1 MYENSYH
8 YCSRSETGKN
18 LKRIFK
24 AKSSNSVMTIPV
36 LYYVKRYFAPNSLFL
51 LNNTICVTVM
61 LLVQGQ
67 YYLKILYLTSCYV
80 FVTYELFRIKIL
92 SKYSNIHDTCDAE
105 LFTFVSTDVLFCLSK
120 TNNPKNNSLPYTHSH
135 T

>member
-61 LLVQGQ
+61 LLVQG
-67 YYLKILYLTSCYV
+67 
-80 FVTYELFRIKIL
+80 
-92 SKYSNIHDTCDAE
+92 
-105 LFTFVSTDVLFCLSK
+105 
-120 TNNPKNNSLPYTHSH
+120 
-135 T
+135 